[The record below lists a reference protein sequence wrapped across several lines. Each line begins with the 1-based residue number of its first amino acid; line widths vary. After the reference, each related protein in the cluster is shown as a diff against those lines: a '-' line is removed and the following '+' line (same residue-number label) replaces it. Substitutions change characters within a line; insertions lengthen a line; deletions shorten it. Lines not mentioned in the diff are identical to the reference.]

1 MDFKSGKKSIGGL
14 FSCKKQ
20 FVIPRFQREYTWGK
34 IELNEFLDDILSRIE
49 ANEDGTLDTSEY
61 FWGSLLLVGDLDD
74 QKILGVDVV
83 DGQQRITTMT
93 IFLSVISKMFAK
105 EKEK

>member
-34 IELNEFLDDILSRIE
+34 IELNEFLDDILSRIIGL
-49 ANEDGTLDTSEY
+49 EDEISTSLK
-61 FWGSLLLVGDLDD
+61 SLLHTEG
-74 QKILGVDVV
+74 
-83 DGQQRITTMT
+83 
-93 IFLSVISKMFAK
+93 
-105 EKEK
+105 